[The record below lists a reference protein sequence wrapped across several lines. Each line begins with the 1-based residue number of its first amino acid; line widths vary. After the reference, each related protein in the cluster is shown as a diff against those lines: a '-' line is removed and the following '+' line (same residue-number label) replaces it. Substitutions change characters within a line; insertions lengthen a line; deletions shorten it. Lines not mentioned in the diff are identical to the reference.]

1 MYISCFPSLKNAALI
16 FLEIFLIQYFTV
28 LVEQFMTSSLSS
40 FASYKNVNISKT
52 KEDIPKRKTPFFVI
66 LKRLS
71 NKQQVVFYFIGTL
84 KCHYDENRILQIRA
98 ILRHKEVVYTRV
110 KMLFTVF
117 KYLFSFQRY
126 SSF

>member
-1 MYISCFPSLKNAALI
+1 MFGFPSRFVKIRLSAEPTMDTSNMYSEMKQTCTTFKQCLKLDN
-16 FLEIFLIQYFTV
+16 
-28 LVEQFMTSSLSS
+28 
-40 FASYKNVNISKT
+40 NVNLLENNT
-52 KEDIPKRKTPFFVI
+52 VEPP
-66 LKRLS
+66 
-71 NKQQVVFYFIGTL
+71 L

-98 ILRHKEVVYTRV
+98 ILRHKQVAYTRV